1 MVPNGNV
8 LQEAVMINLK
18 INKIMKSIKNISIVV
33 ALVIFNFSFAQVA
46 IGKQE
51 VNGSSTVLDFNNVTG
66 NTKGLIL
73 PATSGVA
80 TGSLVNGT
88 FVFDVTDNKV
98 KVYENDAWKP
108 LSDAGSS
115 SAVVANNSAEVGKG
129 VIIGASSS
137 TADGVLVLESPDK
150 AMILPQIAA
159 PHINVK
165 NPYPGMMCYDTAS
178 KTLAVFDG
186 SVWNYWK

>member
-1 MVPNGNV
+1 
-8 LQEAVMINLK
+8 
-18 INKIMKSIKNISIVV
+18 MKSVKNISIAA
-33 ALVIFNFSFAQVA
+33 ALVVFNLSAAQVA
-46 IGKQE
+46 IGKQ
-51 VNGSSTVLDFNNVTG
+51 VVDGNSTVLDFNNVSG

-73 PATSGVA
+73 PATSGLPA
-80 TGSLVNGT
+80 GSLVNGT

-98 KVYENDAWKP
+98 KVYENDTWKA
-108 LSDAGSS
+108 LSDAGNS
-115 SAVVANNSAEVGKG
+115 SAVVVNNSEELGKG
-129 VIIGASSS
+129 VVIGASSS

-150 AMILPQIAA
+150 AMILPQISA

-178 KTLAVFDG
+178 KTLAVYDG